1 VFVAG
6 TPVSFYP
13 APVDEIILAVGFK
26 MNINIARE
34 HMRTLGPV
42 PGEERFG
49 NPRASVFV
57 NRPSTRIVCRDIW
70 CIWKRLNERKSC

>member
-1 VFVAG
+1 MFVAG

-34 HMRTLGPV
+34 HIRTLGTEQ
-42 PGEERFG
+42 GEERFG
-49 NPRASVFV
+49 DPTLSAVPPHRDVQ
-57 NRPSTRIVCRDIW
+57 PSCSPLVKKNGKW
-70 CIWKRLNERKSC
+70 RLARR